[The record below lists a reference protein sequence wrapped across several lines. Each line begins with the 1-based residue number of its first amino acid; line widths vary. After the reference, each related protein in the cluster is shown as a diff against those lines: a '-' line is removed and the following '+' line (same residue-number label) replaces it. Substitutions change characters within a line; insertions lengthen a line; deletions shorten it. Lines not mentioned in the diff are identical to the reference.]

1 MLTIKGYDKLDGRYV
16 TPTYRIREIKEAK
29 NFYDFYMVNQQT
41 GFTAVIGL
49 RRISDEKSETGDDVY
64 DFLWNGRPVPNSVSA
79 NWISDVDNMIT
90 ALKNITEQKPW

>member
-41 GFTAVIGL
+41 GFTIVIGL
-49 RRISDEKSETGDDVY
+49 RRTSEDIEDGEYVY
-64 DFLWNGRPVPNSVSA
+64 DFLRNGQPIPNSVSA
-79 NWISDVDNMIT
+79 NWISDTDNMIT
-90 ALKNITEQKPW
+90 ALKGITIQKPW

>member
-1 MLTIKGYDKLDGRYV
+1 MLTIKGYNKLDGRYV
-16 TPTYRIREIKEAK
+16 TPTCRIREVKEAK

-49 RRISDEKSETGDDVY
+49 RRTSVDIEDGEYVY
-64 DFLWNGRPVPNSVSA
+64 DFLWNGQPIPNSVSA
-79 NWISDVDNMIT
+79 NWISDLDNMIT

>member
-49 RRISDEKSETGDDVY
+49 RRTSEDIEDGEYVY
-64 DFLWNGRPVPNSVSA
+64 DFLRNGQPIPNSVSA
-79 NWISDVDNMIT
+79 NWISDTDNMIT
-90 ALKNITEQKPW
+90 ALKGITIQKPW

>member
-16 TPTYRIREIKEAK
+16 TPIYRIREIKEAK

-41 GFTAVIGL
+41 GFTIVIGL
-49 RRISDEKSETGDDVY
+49 RRTSEDIEDGEYVY
-64 DFLWNGRPVPNSVSA
+64 DFLRNGQPIPNSVSA
-79 NWISDVDNMIT
+79 NWISDMDNMIT

>member
-1 MLTIKGYDKLDGRYV
+1 MLTIKGYNKLDGRYV

-41 GFTAVIGL
+41 GFTIVIGL
-49 RRISDEKSETGDDVY
+49 RRTSEDIEDGEYVY
-64 DFLWNGRPVPNSVSA
+64 DFLRNGQPIPNSVSA
-79 NWISDVDNMIT
+79 NWISDMDNMIT

>member
-49 RRISDEKSETGDDVY
+49 RRTSEDIEDGEYTYG
-64 DFLWNGRPVPNSVSA
+64 FLWNGQPLPNSVSA
-79 NWISDVDNMIT
+79 NWISDTDNMIT

>member
-1 MLTIKGYDKLDGRYV
+1 MLKIKGYDKLDGRYV

-49 RRISDEKSETGDDVY
+49 RRTSEDIEDGEYVY
-64 DFLWNGRPVPNSVSA
+64 DFLWNGRPIPNSVSA
-79 NWISDVDNMIT
+79 NWISDMDNMIT
-90 ALKNITEQKPW
+90 VLKNITEQKPW

>member
-49 RRISDEKSETGDDVY
+49 RRTSEDMEDGEYSY
-64 DFLWNGRPVPNSVSA
+64 DFLWNGQPIAYSVSA
-79 NWISDVDNMIT
+79 NWISNTDNMIA
-90 ALKNITEQKPW
+90 ALKSITKQKPW

>member
-16 TPTYRIREIKEAK
+16 TPTYRIREIKESK

-41 GFTAVIGL
+41 GFSAVIGL
-49 RRISDEKSETGDDVY
+49 RRTSEDIEDGEYVY
-64 DFLWNGRPVPNSVSA
+64 DFLWNGQPIPNSVSA
-79 NWISDVDNMIT
+79 NWISDTDNMIT